1 MNRIMVLHGSSR
13 WDPRCDPTASLL
25 ASLAYGKRL
34 ELESRPRE
42 SRDASLRGIA
52 LAVAA
57 LQAMHT
63 ARVSPGDLRFP
74 QDGKPH
80 VPGAPD
86 FSIAHSGGRV
96 GCAVA
101 EQGAVGFDVETCTT
115 ATSLAELAR
124 WTAIEAVL
132 KAAGVSLRHARQVEI
147 DLELRRGRLAGRDYC
162 LHPVALA
169 REVVAHI
176 ATDRLDCSI
185 TVRGVDG

>member
-13 WDPRCDPTASLL
+13 WGSEPDPMVSLL
-25 ASLAYGKRL
+25 GSLAYGKRL
-34 ELESRPRE
+34 ELESRPRAA
-42 SRDASLRGIA
+42 RDASLRGIA

-57 LQAMHT
+57 MRAIHSG
-63 ARVSPGDLRFP
+63 RVSPGDLRFP

-86 FSIAHSGGRV
+86 FSIAHAGDWV

-101 EQGAVGFDVETCTT
+101 EQGAVGFDVEMCTT
-115 ATSLAELAR
+115 DVSSADLTR

-132 KAAGVSLRHARQVEI
+132 KAAGAGLRHARRVEV
-147 DLELRRGRLAGRDYC
+147 DLGSRRGRFAGRDYC

-169 REVVAHI
+169 SDVVAHI
-176 ATDRLDCSI
+176 ATDMADCRI
-185 TVRGVDG
+185 TVHEVDG